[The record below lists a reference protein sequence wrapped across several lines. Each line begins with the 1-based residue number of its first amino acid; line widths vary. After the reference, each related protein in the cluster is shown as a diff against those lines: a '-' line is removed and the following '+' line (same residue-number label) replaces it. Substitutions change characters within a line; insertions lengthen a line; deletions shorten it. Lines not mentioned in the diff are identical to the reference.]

1 MNETAELDQGNNTK
15 WMDLENLLSRIYIV
29 KISIN
34 GKDLIKK
41 KDEILR
47 NNEAISFIL

>member
-1 MNETAELDQGNNTK
+1 
-15 WMDLENLLSRIYIV
+15 MDGFRKFAFKNLHR

-34 GKDLIKK
+34 GKDLIK